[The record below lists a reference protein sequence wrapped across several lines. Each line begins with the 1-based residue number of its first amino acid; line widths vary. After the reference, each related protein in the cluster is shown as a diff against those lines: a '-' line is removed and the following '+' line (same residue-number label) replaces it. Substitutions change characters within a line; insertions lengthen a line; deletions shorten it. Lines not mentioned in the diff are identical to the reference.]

1 MGRPREHGYAALW
14 VIGAIAVSAAVGVA
28 VYLAIKEQRAAA
40 AEVADEPPP
49 ADAAVSAAERTGTPL
64 PVDDPPAEVAVRSPP
79 VAPPTSPDASPGD
92 PDAAAKDPDEGM
104 FGAPAIQGGLEREAV
119 ETVVRGLA
127 PRLERC
133 LAQRV
138 AQGARIEGVMRVTLS
153 INRRGGVDQAT
164 STGLDGG
171 LPPCVL
177 GAMKT
182 VRFGRTRDGA
192 PARVVYPLAFHGEVG
207 ESGGQ
212 CDEVDC
218 VLNSYATP
226 CCAKFKRAPLRTAD
240 PSVNDAP
247 SREEI
252 VTAFRAIAPQIQACA
267 EVAGFLGNV
276 RVRAKFAPSGRLE
289 TATVN
294 GVPADLATCAERA
307 ARTLSLGA
315 SRDGA
320 TVTFPY
326 VVR

>member
-49 ADAAVSAAERTGTPL
+49 ADGAVPEAERTGIPI
-64 PVDDPPAEVAVRSPP
+64 PVDDPPVVAPDAMPPPP
-79 VAPPTSPDASPGD
+79 VAPIAE
-92 PDAAAKDPDEGM
+92 ARDPDEGM
-104 FGAPAIQGGLEREAV
+104 FGTPAIEGGLERAAV
-119 ETVVRGLA
+119 DAVVQALA

-138 AQGARIEGVMRVTLS
+138 AQGARIEGVMRVTLA

-164 STGLDGG
+164 SEGLDAG

-177 GAMKT
+177 GALKS
-182 VRFGRTRDGA
+182 VRFGRTRDGGA
-192 PARVVYPLAFHGEVG
+192 ARVVYPLAFHGEAG
-207 ESGGQ
+207 DSGGQ

-218 VLNSYATP
+218 VLNNYATP
-226 CCAKFKRAPLRTAD
+226 CCAKFKRAAPRTAD

-252 VTAFRAIAPQIQACA
+252 AAAFRAIAPQIQACA
-267 EVAGFLGNV
+267 DAAGFLGNV